1 MFARLNAANVNDS
14 KESLVRLSPLSLK
27 ILLNLFL
34 VYVSWGSTYIGFKFT
49 LEVLGPF
56 LACGA
61 RMVLAGVVLSA
72 AIACAGRWKRP
83 ARADWLHALWLGLFM
98 VLMASGFL
106 AKGQESITSGVA
118 AVVTGSTPI
127 SMLVAAWLFGG
138 ERRPSAMQWLGLA
151 GGLCGLILLGK
162 SHGVGVGPDHSSMGG
177 ILWVFGATL
186 GWVAGSLLT
195 RRFPPDTRLGALQS
209 CGLLLCVGGLECLLV
224 GFMGGEA
231 ALTRWENLRPG
242 SDPGFPLDELRRL
255 NHCLFLLFLAAGARL
270 HRHGRVL
277 RVCGAGH
284 RHFPGLV
291 AGQRAGHRADDPGLL
306 PDRGLGLF
314 RALA

>member
-1 MFARLNAANVNDS
+1 
-14 KESLVRLSPLSLK
+14 
-27 ILLNLFL
+27 
-34 VYVSWGSTYIGFKFT
+34 
-49 LEVLGPF
+49 
-56 LACGA
+56 
-61 RMVLAGVVLSA
+61 MVLAGVVLSA

-177 ILWVFGATL
+177 ILWVFGATGL
-186 GWVAGSLLT
+186 G
-195 RRFPPDTRLGALQS
+195 
-209 CGLLLCVGGLECLLV
+209 GGL
-224 GFMGGEA
+224 A
-231 ALTRWENLRPG
+231 ADATLSSGHSARSSAVLRPIAV
-242 SDPGFPLDELRRL
+242 RR
-255 NHCLFLLFLAAGARL
+255 R
-270 HRHGRVL
+270 
-277 RVCGAGH
+277 
-284 RHFPGLV
+284 P
-291 AGQRAGHRADDPGLL
+291 
-306 PDRGLGLF
+306 
-314 RALA
+314 